1 MRESP
6 YDAVAG
12 MYHALWNHLYL
23 PAAMPALERL
33 LFSRVPAGER
43 VLDLCCGSGHVTRE
57 LVGRG
62 YRVTGVDSSAGLIAL
77 ATRDLPGVDFQVQD
91 ARELSFDQPFQ
102 AVVSTFDSLNHILTF
117 DELCD
122 VFAGV
127 YRSLRQ
133 GGLFVFDMNLEEA
146 YGAEL
151 REWMVDVQ
159 DGSVGLV
166 RASFDVASGRATTEL
181 VWFLRTENASWQ
193 QQCTKVEEQCYSQ
206 QDILR
211 ALAETGF
218 RNIEAITAFETGMTS
233 EIGFGRVFFASS
245 SQE

>member
-1 MRESP
+1 
-6 YDAVAG
+6 
-12 MYHALWNHLYL
+12 
-23 PAAMPALERL
+23 
-33 LFSRVPAGER
+33 
-43 VLDLCCGSGHVTRE
+43 
-57 LVGRG
+57 
-62 YRVTGVDSSAGLIAL
+62 
-77 ATRDLPGVDFQVQD
+77 
-91 ARELSFDQPFQ
+91 
-102 AVVSTFDSLNHILTF
+102 
-117 DELCD
+117 
-122 VFAGV
+122 
-127 YRSLRQ
+127 
-133 GGLFVFDMNLEEA
+133 VFDMNLEEA

>member
-33 LFSRVPAGER
+33 LFSRVPAGGR

-91 ARELSFDQPFQ
+91 AREL
-102 AVVSTFDSLNHILTF
+102 
-117 DELCD
+117 
-122 VFAGV
+122 
-127 YRSLRQ
+127 
-133 GGLFVFDMNLEEA
+133 
-146 YGAEL
+146 
-151 REWMVDVQ
+151 
-159 DGSVGLV
+159 
-166 RASFDVASGRATTEL
+166 
-181 VWFLRTENASWQ
+181 
-193 QQCTKVEEQCYSQ
+193 
-206 QDILR
+206 
-211 ALAETGF
+211 
-218 RNIEAITAFETGMTS
+218 
-233 EIGFGRVFFASS
+233 
-245 SQE
+245 